1 MYQSHAFGPRPLR
14 FQLSFGVVTLLMF
27 SLFAVA
33 PLLGILVY
41 SYQENE
47 RSALAN
53 LERQVN
59 RNMAETQ
66 QASVELIDSVARNM
80 AIVAAVTADG
90 GQLVERC
97 RSEGVQPVLTAA
109 VSQYGPFGLRTKAS
123 WSAALEV
130 LTSHSRARMMMEGNR
145 RLIAVNPVLLG

>member
-1 MYQSHAFGPRPLR
+1 MSGIARRP
-14 FQLSFGVVTLLMF
+14 
-27 SLFAVA
+27 LFAVA

-80 AIVAAVTADG
+80 AIVAAVTAANPR
-90 GQLVERC
+90 QFQR
-97 RSEGVQPVLTAA
+97 QVLM
-109 VSQYGPFGLRTKAS
+109 AS
-123 WSAALEV
+123 SSLLTTMMSA
-130 LTSHSRARMMMEGNR
+130 
-145 RLIAVNPVLLG
+145 

>member
-1 MYQSHAFGPRPLR
+1 MSQSHAFGPRPLR

-80 AIVAAVTADG
+80 AIVAAVTAANPRQC
-90 GQLVERC
+90 QLARRLYRRLCPRC
-97 RSEGVQPVLTAA
+97 RPRPPPNILC
-109 VSQYGPFGLRTKAS
+109 GL
-123 WSAALEV
+123 
-130 LTSHSRARMMMEGNR
+130 G
-145 RLIAVNPVLLG
+145 

>member
-1 MYQSHAFGPRPLR
+1 MDNLPKSSSPSLKMSLSHAFRPRPLS

-27 SLFAVA
+27 SFFAVA

-80 AIVAAVTADG
+80 AIVAAVTAANPRQFRADG
-90 GQLVERC
+90 ANNL
-97 RSEGVQPVLTAA
+97 L
-109 VSQYGPFGLRTKAS
+109 
-123 WSAALEV
+123 WHALID
-130 LTSHSRARMMMEGNR
+130 A
-145 RLIAVNPVLLG
+145 

>member
-1 MYQSHAFGPRPLR
+1 MSQSHAFGPRPLR

-80 AIVAAVTADG
+80 AIVAAVTVA
-90 GQLVERC
+90 
-97 RSEGVQPVLTAA
+97 VLTLVLVLVAA
-109 VSQYGPFGLRTKAS
+109 AYLLYVVLRPES
-123 WSAALEV
+123 F
-130 LTSHSRARMMMEGNR
+130 
-145 RLIAVNPVLLG
+145 